1 MSHIQKYD
9 THGPQ
14 NLNHL
19 TRMLEDLVL
28 KRKEG
33 KQSEEHAGD
42 DALQQHQKG
51 GAKRSPRQR
60 NCPCQFIVLSM
71 FEYALHV

>member
-28 KRKEG
+28 ERKEG

-42 DALQQHQKG
+42 DALQWHQKG
-51 GAKRSPRQR
+51 GAKCS
-60 NCPCQFIVLSM
+60 L
-71 FEYALHV
+71 